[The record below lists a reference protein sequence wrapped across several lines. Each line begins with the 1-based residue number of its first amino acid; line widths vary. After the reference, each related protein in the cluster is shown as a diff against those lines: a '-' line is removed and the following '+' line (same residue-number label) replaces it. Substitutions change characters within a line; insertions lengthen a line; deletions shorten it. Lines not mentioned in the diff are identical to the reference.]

1 MGRHLFPRRGR
12 SLAVALSV
20 LSLPLIPY
28 LGGTHA
34 AQPQTAVAADSAFI
48 ESADTLELTGL
59 QKKFEQVVE
68 KVAPS
73 VVAISAACDPAVSDD
88 ALRTENL
95 TAQRIDNILSK
106 TTRTVGTGL
115 FVDRDGFILTNEH
128 VVADAEQLWVTTDDR
143 KVYPAIVI
151 GSDPRADLAVLKIPR
166 DNVPVVK
173 FDLNKPVRRGDW
185 TIALGN
191 PYGLATEGEL
201 ALSVG
206 VVSALDRSLPKLS
219 SKEGRLYSNLIQ
231 TTAQINPGNSGGP
244 LFNLEGEVIGI
255 NTAVILPQKQT
266 NGIGFAIPV
275 TPGLLDKIDGL
286 KQGREVVYG
295 YVGLSVAEPTPK
307 ELKFAGLSSRTAA
320 KVESIEPKSPASGA
334 GFREDDLIIAVNGT
348 RVSDA
353 DQFVRLVGQMPVD
366 KQGTI
371 SVWRGGNAKEIK
383 ITPRRREMPSVAVSK
398 WTQRLRFHGMTL
410 GAVPANWVPKP
421 GETAVSGV
429 YVVGIEDPA
438 LVSKLGIKQGT
449 IIRGVAG
456 KAVKCIA
463 DLQKIIDSTPPDQ
476 IKFDTDSPTVATLEP
491 TASAVEAAGK

>member
-1 MGRHLFPRRGR
+1 
-12 SLAVALSV
+12 
-20 LSLPLIPY
+20 
-28 LGGTHA
+28 
-34 AQPQTAVAADSAFI
+34 
-48 ESADTLELTGL
+48 
-59 QKKFEQVVE
+59 
-68 KVAPS
+68 
-73 VVAISAACDPAVSDD
+73 
-88 ALRTENL
+88 
-95 TAQRIDNILSK
+95 
-106 TTRTVGTGL
+106 
-115 FVDRDGFILTNEH
+115 
-128 VVADAEQLWVTTDDR
+128 
-143 KVYPAIVI
+143 
-151 GSDPRADLAVLKIPR
+151 VLKIPK

-173 FDLNKPVRRGDW
+173 FALNKPVRRGDW

-275 TPGLLDKIDGL
+275 TRGLIDKIEDL
-286 KQGREVVYG
+286 KQGREIIYG

-307 ELKFAGLSSRTAA
+307 ELKFGGLSSRTAA

-334 GFREDDLIIAVNGT
+334 GFRENDLIVAVNGSQ
-348 RVSDA
+348 VSDA

-366 KQGTI
+366 KSGTI
-371 SVWRGGNAKEIK
+371 SVWRGNGVKEIK

-410 GAVPANWVPKP
+410 GAVPANWVPKA

-429 YVVGIEDPA
+429 YVVGIDDPA
-438 LVSKLGIKQGT
+438 QVTKLGIKQGT
-449 IIRGVAG
+449 IIHSVAG
-456 KAVKCIA
+456 KVVKSIA
-463 DLQKIIDSTPPDQ
+463 DLQKIIDATPPDQ
-476 IKFDTDSPTVATLEP
+476 IKFETDTGALATLEP